1 MELQDQRVLVT
12 GATAGIGQEAAKLF
26 ARRGASV
33 VITGRDTERGAQ
45 TVAAIEAEG
54 GRAEFIAADLNDIKS
69 VRRLAEQAGDVDVLV
84 NNAASL
90 TAAPT
95 LEQDVESFDIMFDV
109 DVRAPFF
116 LTAALLPKMI
126 ARGSGAIVN
135 ISTMY
140 ASVGVA
146 DAPVVAAAKAA
157 LESFTRSW
165 AAAFGA
171 NGIRV
176 NTVAPGPTRTDGAVG
191 ALGDWLGTLGSAD
204 LGPDRGPERDRR
216 GDRFP
221 RVPASELPHWYD
233 HGGGRRLYRDL
244 TDTHPTEMVGARG
257 QLDGH
262 RGSRRFGSK
271 AGLVGAE

>member
-1 MELQDQRVLVT
+1 MKLQDQRVLVT

-26 ARRGASV
+26 ARRGAG
-33 VITGRDTERGAQ
+33 VIISGRNTERGEL

-54 GRAEFIAADLNDIKS
+54 GRAEFIAADLNDIES

-84 NNAASL
+84 NNAAAL
-90 TAAPT
+90 APRTT
-95 LEQDVESFDIMFDV
+95 LEQDVESFDMMFDI

-135 ISTMY
+135 ISSMG
-140 ASVGVA
+140 ASVGVPF
-146 DAPVVAAAKAA
+146 APATAAAKAA

-176 NTVAPGPTRTDGAVG
+176 NTVAAGPTRTDSAIGTFG
-191 ALGDWLGTLGSAD
+191 DALEQLGSETL
-204 LGPDRGPERDRR
+204 LGRT
-216 GDRFP
+216 
-221 RVPASELPHWYD
+221 A
-233 HGGGRRLYRDL
+233 
-244 TDTHPTEMVGARG
+244 HPTEIAEAIVFLASPQASYLTGATVAV
-257 QLDGH
+257 DG
-262 RGSRRFGSK
+262 GFT
-271 AGLVGAE
+271 AI

>member
-26 ARRGASV
+26 ARRGATV
-33 VITGRDTERGAQ
+33 VITGRDTLRGAQ

-54 GRAEFIAADLNDIKS
+54 GRAEFIAADLNDIES
-69 VRRLAEQAGDVDVLV
+69 VRRLAEHAGEVDVLV
-84 NNAASL
+84 NNAGTH
-90 TAAPT
+90 TAGAT
-95 LEQDVESFDIMFDV
+95 LEQDVESFDMTFDV

-135 ISTMY
+135 ISGAA
-140 ASVGVA
+140 ASVGVPV
-146 DAPVVAAAKAA
+146 APVAAAAKAA

-191 ALGDWLGTLGSAD
+191 LLGDGLERLGSATP
-204 LGPDRGPERDRR
+204 LGRTAD
-216 GDRFP
+216 
-221 RVPASELPHWYD
+221 
-233 HGGGRRLYRDL
+233 
-244 TDTHPTEMVGARG
+244 PTEIAEAIVFLASPQASYLTGAT
-257 QLDGH
+257 LAVDG
-262 RGSRRFGSK
+262 GYT
-271 AGLVGAE
+271 AI